1 VSDVPKGSRKLP
13 DRSELSSALQRI
25 VIQAKL
31 KEQVWSSWTDG
42 HRVWL
47 FTAEM
52 SLPLSRERGLPVL
65 QVSWYG
71 EHGEATK
78 SGSWVC
84 DREGKWRRCSD

>member
-1 VSDVPKGSRKLP
+1 
-13 DRSELSSALQRI
+13 LSSTLQRI
-25 VIQAKL
+25 VIQATKN
-31 KEQVWSSWTDG
+31 EREWSSWTDN

-65 QVSWYG
+65 QVDWYG
-71 EHGEATK
+71 EHGNTTK

-84 DREGKWRRCSD
+84 NRGEQWQRCSD